1 MDDKSIKNNKKDE
14 VNIQIIDKINEL
26 ELEIKK
32 INITEP
38 NEPKSRNLSKRKLI
52 INLDTIVYDIFGTG
66 ENKGR
71 NYDKISAEIK
81 KIENKNEL
89 EKAKLKKKINQISKR
104 ISDKEIKV
112 NLNEEEKEN
121 EIVQNKLN
129 LQNKKIMMLEL
140 ERDKKLN
147 FIEVIQKLKIPPE
160 KRKIRDI
167 LRIKRYIEQ
176 SNLGKNL
183 IEEFSDITIIDKL
196 INFCSIEMRYE
207 KYEKGNTIYKVGEH
221 PNSFYSIIF
230 GKVNILKPIE
240 KHELLTGFQY
250 FNYLMNLRKKKE
262 QYIFN
267 LCIKNNTVNY
277 FIEQNDVDIIHYI
290 YLINYLE
297 YIKSKNDVELELHK
311 ILDLIDIKP
320 EELGIDQSKI
330 NSNAY
335 INSNIKSIKKRIPVI
350 SDIAL
355 QKYSFITNYLIK
367 KDAIIYEYNK
377 ILTLKGNDYFG
388 DNDIENHT
396 TRNTLAIAEQD
407 TEVAYLPN
415 KLYYTQIAL
424 LKSIILEKKISNL
437 HSSYFFNKIKYNK
450 FSKKYY
456 KLFINE
462 RYVKGDILFNE
473 GTQINYLYFIQEGN
487 VQLYSSKS
495 MNEIQQ
501 LINLLIEKKSENKDI
516 QTDNYYSYNKVNS
529 KQDDLVN
536 YLNLKQNNKLIILNN
551 NEDIGAVSY
560 FLGNDYL
567 VSCKIISNYAK
578 IFKID
583 VNYINNMLKNEID
596 CNEEFLKR
604 MKKKI
609 ELLSERLFK
618 INNIKLIMTD
628 EKINK
633 EKLDIKIVEEKK
645 TLILNS
651 SINKILISY
660 NKINNL
666 VTENINKNNNNNKLD
681 KLEKQDTKK
690 NNLDLPI
697 LCSNRKINLN
707 NSFLNTHKN
716 ELNDSNL
723 FKKIMTRKKKLIFED
738 NIIKTI
744 SKDFKSFIQNKYTL
758 TKLNKSNKN
767 IKDPKKKNEL
777 VNCNLNNSEEK
788 AKVGEKETINNSN
801 INNSSSST
809 QMVDKLEKKVKMPKI
824 LKYYIKS
831 DIKSLSND
839 YKRINL
845 INRFNEKMKNKKEKY
860 NHPYYEQKTLF
871 KMERY
876 KIFDRSQRNKEYQ
889 NELLKTQ
896 IKRVRGLKNLHLT
909 TMNNLY

>member
-1 MDDKSIKNNKKDE
+1 
-14 VNIQIIDKINEL
+14 
-26 ELEIKK
+26 
-32 INITEP
+32 
-38 NEPKSRNLSKRKLI
+38 
-52 INLDTIVYDIFGTG
+52 
-66 ENKGR
+66 
-71 NYDKISAEIK
+71 
-81 KIENKNEL
+81 
-89 EKAKLKKKINQISKR
+89 
-104 ISDKEIKV
+104 
-112 NLNEEEKEN
+112 
-121 EIVQNKLN
+121 
-129 LQNKKIMMLEL
+129 
-140 ERDKKLN
+140 
-147 FIEVIQKLKIPPE
+147 
-160 KRKIRDI
+160 
-167 LRIKRYIEQ
+167 
-176 SNLGKNL
+176 
-183 IEEFSDITIIDKL
+183 
-196 INFCSIEMRYE
+196 
-207 KYEKGNTIYKVGEH
+207 
-221 PNSFYSIIF
+221 
-230 GKVNILKPIE
+230 
-240 KHELLTGFQY
+240 
-250 FNYLMNLRKKKE
+250 
-262 QYIFN
+262 
-267 LCIKNNTVNY
+267 
-277 FIEQNDVDIIHYI
+277 
-290 YLINYLE
+290 
-297 YIKSKNDVELELHK
+297 
-311 ILDLIDIKP
+311 
-320 EELGIDQSKI
+320 
-330 NSNAY
+330 
-335 INSNIKSIKKRIPVI
+335 
-350 SDIAL
+350 
-355 QKYSFITNYLIK
+355 
-367 KDAIIYEYNK
+367 
-377 ILTLKGNDYFG
+377 
-388 DNDIENHT
+388 
-396 TRNTLAIAEQD
+396 
-407 TEVAYLPN
+407 
-415 KLYYTQIAL
+415 
-424 LKSIILEKKISNL
+424 
-437 HSSYFFNKIKYNK
+437 
-450 FSKKYY
+450 
-456 KLFINE
+456 
-462 RYVKGDILFNE
+462 
-473 GTQINYLYFIQEGN
+473 
-487 VQLYSSKS
+487 

-516 QTDNYYSYNKVNS
+516 QNDNYYSYNKVNS

-596 CNEEFLKR
+596 CNEEFSKR

-633 EKLDIKIVEEKK
+633 EKLDKKIVEEKK
-645 TLILNS
+645 KLILNS
-651 SINKILISY
+651 SINKTLINY

-666 VTENINKNNNNNKLD
+666 VTENINKNNNNKLD

-723 FKKIMTRKKKLIFED
+723 FKKKMTRKKKLIFED

-788 AKVGEKETINNSN
+788 AKIGEKETINNSN

-809 QMVDKLEKKVKMPKI
+809 QMVDKLEKKVKIPKI

-896 IKRVRGLKNLHLT
+896 IKRVRGLKDLHLT